1 MAEGNRTGGGE
12 GLSLQTLVV
21 AAAASGVAAIVVS
34 HLWKDGTVIAAAM
47 TPVIVAI
54 AKELITRPMESEI
67 VRKPVQQVGRLASSG
82 RLTVPGRAGTGS
94 SGETRVLPPTG
105 ERPAAPGNGGGPQTG
120 DGEGITPI
128 RTYGRGRRRPI
139 HLKIALITGLVAF
152 VIAAAVLTLPE
163 LIFGGAISSHHSTTL
178 FGGGSSK
185 SKSDRSKNQ
194 RNNTST
200 QPQQSKPQNGQTTPA
215 APPASGSTS
224 KPPPTSPSSTTPQSS
239 PQQTAPQQTSPVPTT
254 PTTPAP

>member
-21 AAAASGVAAIVVS
+21 AAGASAIAAIVVS

-54 AKELITRPMESEI
+54 TKELLARPMESEI
-67 VRKPVQQVGRLASSG
+67 VRRPVQQVGRLASSSG
-82 RLTVPGRAGTGS
+82 RLVVPGRAGARS
-94 SGETRVLPPTG
+94 SGETRVMPPPE
-105 ERPAAPGNGGGPQTG
+105 ERPAAPADGGGPPPD
-120 DGEGITPI
+120 DGEELAPI

-178 FGGGSSK
+178 FGGSGGGK
-185 SKSDRSKNQ
+185 QSDKGKNQ
-194 RNNTST
+194 QNKTST
-200 QPQQSKPQNGQTTPA
+200 QPQQSKQQNQRTTPA
-215 APPASGSTS
+215 APPGSGTT
-224 KPPPTSPSSTTPQSS
+224 KPPPTSGPSSTTPQKS
-239 PQQTAPQQTSPVPTT
+239 PQDTTPQQTSPIPTT
-254 PTTPAP
+254 PTPAP